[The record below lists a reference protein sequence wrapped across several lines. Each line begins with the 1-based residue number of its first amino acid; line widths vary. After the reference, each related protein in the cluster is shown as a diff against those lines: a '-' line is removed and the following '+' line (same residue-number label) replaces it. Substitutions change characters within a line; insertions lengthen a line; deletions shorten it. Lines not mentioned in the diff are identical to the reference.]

1 MARAP
6 SRLSSS
12 PERPTRTPA
21 AMSTGPPTAASAA
34 APTATSSPSAVAAT
48 GGSHDSA
55 RASTYAVDSQPRTR
69 PLPTGSASPCQR
81 DQAARYSSRLS
92 TPGTSGLRAG
102 GGSGVS
108 RDSRG
113 VFSGLAPARRRL
125 VLALLAVV
133 AVLGLAG
140 GGVLVG
146 RRLTADPVEPVPQAT
161 PGPVLL
167 VPGYGGGQGAL
178 RALADVLTAE
188 GRDAT

>member
-12 PERPTRTPA
+12 PDRPTRTPA

-34 APTATSSPSAVAAT
+34 APTATSSPSAVAAS

-55 RASTYAVDSQPRTR
+55 RASTYAVDSQLRTR
-69 PLPTGSASPCQR
+69 RLPTGSASPCQR
-81 DQAARYSSRLS
+81 DHAARYSSRLS
-92 TPGTSGLRAG
+92 TPGTSGLGAG

-125 VLALLAVV
+125 VLLLALVLVV
-133 AVLGLAG
+133 GLAS
-140 GGVLVG
+140 GGVLLAG
-146 RRLTADPVEPVPQAT
+146 RLTADPVEPVP
-161 PGPVLL
+161 
-167 VPGYGGGQGAL
+167 
-178 RALADVLTAE
+178 
-188 GRDAT
+188 